1 MNLKN
6 NLSSDSDGDGGLRK
20 DKDNVVTD
28 PNMSPMV
35 VKVERKVVFGTKKKS
50 MHVKKEYLDDTNSI

>member
-6 NLSSDSDGDGGLRK
+6 NLSSDSEGDGGLRK
-20 DKDNVVTD
+20 EDDNVVTD

-35 VKVERKVVFGTKKKS
+35 VKVERKVVFGTKKNS
-50 MHVKKEYLDDTNSI
+50 MHVKK